1 MTGPAETGTAAAENY
16 EEIFDEWDAL
26 ADRVAATPFM
36 RPGWI
41 AAWWRAFGSG
51 KLEVLT
57 ARRGGRLDGVMPV
70 VTRGGA
76 TASPSNVHTPEF
88 GLLSQDPRSA
98 TTIIDEVFARR
109 PRVVSLRF
117 LPRSEPELARLRR
130 AAEAVGYSVLV
141 RPLERSPRVLI
152 DGSWSAYEAGLS
164 RNLRQDVE
172 RCRRRLEQVGR
183 VTLDVTPT
191 AAKLPEA
198 FALELSGCEGRR
210 KSAILSRPETAEY
223 YDLVGR
229 WAAERGWLRLMFLRV
244 DDRAIAVHIAI
255 EAGGAYFPLK
265 GGYEPSM
272 RAFSPGKLLIRA
284 TLKRAFETG
293 LQRYEFLGGEEHYKL
308 RWATDTYDRMLF
320 QAFAPTFA
328 GRVESAALIRGRP
341 FAKRVLGLV
350 RRRAATTRA

>member
-57 ARRGGRLDGVMPV
+57 ARRGGRLDGVMPI

-98 TTIIDEVFARR
+98 ATIIDEVFARR

-164 RNLRQDVE
+164 RNLRGDVE
-172 RCRRRLEQVGR
+172 RCQRRLEEVGR

-198 FALELSGCEGRR
+198 FALELSGWQGQR

-229 WAAERGWLRLMFLRV
+229 WAATRGWLRLMFLRV

-255 EAGGAYFPLK
+255 EAGGTYFPLK
-265 GGYEPSM
+265 GGWEPSM